1 MPLRPRPVVK
11 DDKDIRVIDN
21 GIIRIDTVY
30 VPLPEP
36 LPRPRPIVRHE
47 EEKKDRR
54 NERQEQNRRKGK
66 PSELAF
72 EYFGTPGRVRT
83 LDRDALV
90 HCNDGD
96 AGEAWMALWNAG
108 ADLVTADMI
117 DLRDER
123 ELCDWAFRGA
133 VEAMSKAMLGDGMLG
148 TLLYG
153 YVMSHAGY
161 KTRFVRDDEGK
172 MYVACATDMYMYNV
186 ANVWSDGTIYYVPDS
201 KVRDKKMSVSMC
213 DTGLPGE
220 QALSMRIDAVQK
232 LALKPSA
239 ERIVR
244 IDYLNA
250 KGETVKTRVN
260 ENIVAFYDTYPKVS
274 GALDQS
280 PWQVIAEIPTDTYL
294 TEQLYPQ
301 LRKLIKGMSQED
313 AVNTL
318 MGVCQS
324 FPYGYDD
331 EVWGYDYPLTVEQSW
346 YHPKS
351 DCEDHAIH
359 LSRLVRDL
367 LGLEKRYFS
376 CETID

>member
-72 EYFGTPGRVRT
+72 EYFGTPGRVRS

-90 HCNDGD
+90 HCN
-96 AGEAWMALWNAG
+96 
-108 ADLVTADMI
+108 
-117 DLRDER
+117 
-123 ELCDWAFRGA
+123 
-133 VEAMSKAMLGDGMLG
+133 
-148 TLLYG
+148 
-153 YVMSHAGY
+153 
-161 KTRFVRDDEGK
+161 
-172 MYVACATDMYMYNV
+172 
-186 ANVWSDGTIYYVPDS
+186 
-201 KVRDKKMSVSMC
+201 

-280 PWQVIAEIPTDTYL
+280 PWQVIAEMPTDTYL

-324 FPYGYDD
+324 FSYGYDD